1 MTIEDIAL
9 TFVPQLGT
17 RGIAHLL
24 DVYPDAQ
31 SIFAASA
38 SDLVERAGLRPDV
51 AANIASRK
59 GFDKARSEI
68 EYCRRRG
75 IGVIVSTDREY
86 PPQLRSIPDFPH
98 VLYVSGGTDAL
109 LSEHVLSIVGTRRM
123 TPYGERACNEIVEA
137 IAAAFPDTVIVSGL
151 AFGTDAAAHRAA
163 LAFGLRTVG
172 VVANSLPNIVPA
184 HNSALAR
191 DMVSRGGAIL
201 SEVSSQT
208 RQNGML
214 YIPRNRIVAGLGMG
228 LVVVESP
235 VGGGSF
241 STVQAADGYS
251 RTVMAV
257 PGRITDMMSSGTNAL
272 IRNRTAQLVTSGG
285 DVMRELGWTAPED
298 AVRVRVEMRDLTDEE
313 CRLLEFFPASGE
325 PVPMER
331 LAACAGMDIGRT
343 SALLM
348 EMEIS
353 GAVRSLPGNRYE
365 KLI

>member
-1 MTIEDIAL
+1 M

-17 RGIAHLL
+17 RGVAHLL

-31 SIFAASA
+31 SVFEAPV
-38 SDLVERAGLRPDV
+38 SDLVERAELKPEV
-51 AANIASRK
+51 AANIAARK
-59 GFDKARSEI
+59 GFDKARREM
-68 EYCRRRG
+68 EHCRRNG
-75 IGVIVSTDREY
+75 IRAIASTDREY

-98 VLYVSGGTDAL
+98 VLYVSGEAEAL

-123 TPYGERACNEIVEA
+123 TPYGERVCNEIVEA

-163 LAFGLRTVG
+163 LAFGLRTAG
-172 VVANSLPNIVPA
+172 VVANALPDVVPA

-191 DMVSRGGAIL
+191 DMVSRGGAVL

-241 STVQAADGYS
+241 STARAADGYS

-257 PGRITDMMSSGTNAL
+257 PGRTTDAMSAGTNAL
-272 IRNRTAQLVTSGG
+272 IRSRMAQLVASGG
-285 DVMRELGWTAPED
+285 DVMRELGWTAPD
-298 AVRVRVEMRDLTDEE
+298 GVTRVRIEERDLSGEE
-313 CRLLEFFPASGE
+313 SLLLGLFPLSGE

-331 LAACAGMDIGRT
+331 LAAGAGMDIGR
-343 SALLM
+343 AGAVLM
-348 EMEIS
+348 ELELS
-353 GAVRSLPGNRYE
+353 GAVRCLPGNRYE